1 MVRYKDWS
9 EMREKAANKS
19 NTFLKDLQKAR
30 RTISQ
35 DHFKRIKSLAPW
47 KQNIMKWGVTQDL

>member
-19 NTFLKDLQKAR
+19 NTFLKDLQKTQK
-30 RTISQ
+30 TIS
-35 DHFKRIKSLAPW
+35 
-47 KQNIMKWGVTQDL
+47 